1 MISITQKEREALLI
15 LFKDFTAFYNA
26 NSISK
31 ILGISHVGAQ
41 KIFKR
46 LLEEGVLKD
55 QKIGKSIIYKPRL
68 DDDYV
73 CKLIAFL
80 LADEANN
87 FRRWK
92 EEFKILFKKGRIVM
106 LFGSVLKDYSKARD
120 IDVMVI
126 AEKRDYKDVA
136 KIIKQK
142 QELLPKR
149 IHSIELTANDFI
161 KNIKKR
167 KEAIIDIVKSAVILY
182 GQNEYVEIIKNAASI

>member
-1 MISITQKEREALLI
+1 MVSLTQKEREALLI

-41 KIFKR
+41 KILKR
-46 LLEEGVLKD
+46 LLEEGVLND
-55 QKIGKSIIYKPRL
+55 QKIGRSIIYKPKL

-92 EEFKILFKKGRIVM
+92 EEFKKIFKKGRVVM
-106 LFGSVLKDYSKARD
+106 LFGSVLKDYAKARD
-120 IDVMVI
+120 IDIMVI
-126 AEKRDYKDVA
+126 VKKKDYKEVV
-136 KIIKQK
+136 KIIEEK
-142 QELLPKR
+142 QELLPKK
-149 IHSIELTANDFI
+149 IHSIEITSRDLI
-161 KNIKKR
+161 KNIKNR
-167 KEAIIDIVKSAVILY
+167 KDSIIGIVKSAVILY
-182 GQNEYVEIIKNAASI
+182 GQNEYVEIIKNVTSS

>member
-1 MISITQKEREALLI
+1 MIYLTKKEREALLI

-46 LLEEGVLKD
+46 LLKENLLISK
-55 QKIGKSIIYKPRL
+55 KIGKSIIYKLKL

-73 CKLIAFL
+73 NKLIGFL

-87 FRRWK
+87 FKRWK
-92 EEFKILFKKGRIVM
+92 DEFRQLFKKDRIVM
-106 LFGSVLKDYSKARD
+106 IYGSAIKNYTQAKDIDIMLVIEKKDYKE
-120 IDVMVI
+120 VT
-126 AEKRDYKDVA
+126 E
-136 KIIKQK
+136 IIKKK

-149 IHSIELTANDFI
+149 IHSIELTANDLL
-161 KNIKKR
+161 KNIKQK
-167 KEAIIDIVKSAVILY
+167 KESIMDIIKNAIILY
-182 GQNEYVEIIKNAASI
+182 GQDKYVEIIKNVTSL